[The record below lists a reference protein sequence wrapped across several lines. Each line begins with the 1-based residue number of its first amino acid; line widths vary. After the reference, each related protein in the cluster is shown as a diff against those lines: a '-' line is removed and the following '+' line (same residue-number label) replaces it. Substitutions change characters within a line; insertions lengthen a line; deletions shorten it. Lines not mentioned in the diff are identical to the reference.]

1 MPRGEHSFLHTDD
14 GDECALDEERI
25 TITRRQFNVLCDLAA
40 RGLKRDNEGG
50 CSSSSDGDLGWDA
63 LKNVIVGFGD
73 IERAEYGYADRAESD
88 AELQLVLRTKIE
100 NAGDGGHPSPAAALS
115 PSEHKDIVDVLQSVA
130 PALTLAGRLLAQ
142 VTLTNSM
149 AQRE

>member
-88 AELQLVLRTKIE
+88 AELQLVLEMSKLEADEQAAQARAAQDQE
-100 NAGDGGHPSPAAALS
+100 NAPASAPRAGA
-115 PSEHKDIVDVLQSVA
+115 DA
-130 PALTLAGRLLAQ
+130 PARVARSETESLYDH
-142 VTLTNSM
+142 
-149 AQRE
+149 